1 MKFLSTFLYIQILT
15 CFFTFQYI
23 KIEIEASR
31 TFAVEVWFIFS
42 WLVLCS
48 RYTYMIKSQ
57 LNNLYLSIYV
67 FLFHY
72 RSTPRPRP
80 KNPCSPSP
88 CGPGTTCTPS
98 PSGNPI
104 CRCQPGLI
112 PKPDTITGC
121 GPECVRDPDC
131 QYGLVCQNQR
141 CVEKPDP
148 CNPSPCGPGATC
160 SPNSIGNPICR

>member
-1 MKFLSTFLYIQILT
+1 MLLIVLKYNVILILFL
-15 CFFTFQYI
+15 
-23 KIEIEASR
+23 KHR
-31 TFAVEVWFIFS
+31 
-42 WLVLCS
+42 
-48 RYTYMIKSQ
+48 
-57 LNNLYLSIYV
+57 
-67 FLFHY
+67 
-72 RSTPRPRP
+72 TPRPRP

-104 CRCQPGLI
+104 CRCKSGLI
-112 PKPDTITGC
+112 PNPDTITGC
-121 GPECVRDPDC
+121 KPECVRDPDC
-131 QYGLVCQNQR
+131 QYGYVCQNQR